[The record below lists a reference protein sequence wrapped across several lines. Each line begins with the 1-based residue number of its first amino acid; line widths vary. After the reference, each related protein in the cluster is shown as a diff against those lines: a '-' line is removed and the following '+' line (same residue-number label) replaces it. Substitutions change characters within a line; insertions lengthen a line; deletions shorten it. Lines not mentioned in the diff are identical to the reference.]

1 MREKIRLL
9 CVFTESI
16 YAILNRELINFQ
28 EHKREKQ
35 RDKSFLEKVL
45 RGIVNIVHRNVAQLA

>member
-1 MREKIRLL
+1 MREEIRLL
-9 CVFTESI
+9 CVFAESI

>member
-45 RGIVNIVHRNVAQLA
+45 RGIANIVHRNVAELA